1 MSILKEKL
9 LALSKQLDRK
19 TVKLPDI
26 GEFVLRELTA
36 RERIEYETFV
46 TSKLD
51 KYGRVKSSTA
61 LAAKLVQLG
70 TENTDQQP
78 VFGIGD
84 YEAILTLSA
93 SIINEMAGTIAILSG
108 IVSAEPQAGDD
119 DGEDDDTELD
129 EPQASNETDDPN
141 DNSEL

>member
-19 TVKLPDI
+19 TVTLPDI

-51 KYGRVKSSTA
+51 KLGRVKSSTA

-119 DGEDDDTELD
+119 DEDDDTELD

-141 DNSEL
+141 DDSEL